1 MLSHIPL
8 TFTTVFIIYYRKQMI
23 KLMLRKK
30 PEHRPTVIISLLASE
45 LLRNPCLQ
53 FNAKTCLLIY
63 LPVFPIDSPKDKTRR
78 SSLPGNSSSQAAS
91 STNGTEEKLET
102 KKDGQEAETQEEVL
116 EPMDE
121 RKLSI
126 SSSEVVAESE
136 CLSGSVEVNEAKTV
150 KLRAE

>member
-1 MLSHIPL
+1 MSCKLDHETLSY
-8 TFTTVFIIYYRKQMI
+8 TVESQ
-23 KLMLRKK
+23 
-30 PEHRPTVIISLLASE
+30 
-45 LLRNPCLQ
+45 LRN
-53 FNAKTCLLIY
+53 
-63 LPVFPIDSPKDKTRR
+63 VDVS
-78 SSLPGNSSSQAAS
+78 
-91 STNGTEEKLET
+91 
-102 KKDGQEAETQEEVL
+102 GQEAETQEEVL